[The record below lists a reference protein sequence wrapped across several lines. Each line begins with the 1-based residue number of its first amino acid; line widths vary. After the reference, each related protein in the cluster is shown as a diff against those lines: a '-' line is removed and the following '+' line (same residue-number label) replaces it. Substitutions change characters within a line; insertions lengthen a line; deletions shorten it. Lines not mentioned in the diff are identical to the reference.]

1 MPIKQA
7 CRRNL
12 TVTDHSLG
20 EGGEGGRGKRT
31 DTEMR
36 THQTQAESY
45 HPQSVRSGEIMYLKL
60 EVFLTKIKQTRGLV
74 QFLLR
79 NP

>member
-20 EGGEGGRGKRT
+20 EGGEGGRAKWI
-31 DTEMR
+31 DAEMR
-36 THQTQAESY
+36 THQTKAESY
-45 HPQSVRSGEIMYLKL
+45 QLQSVRSGEIMCLKL